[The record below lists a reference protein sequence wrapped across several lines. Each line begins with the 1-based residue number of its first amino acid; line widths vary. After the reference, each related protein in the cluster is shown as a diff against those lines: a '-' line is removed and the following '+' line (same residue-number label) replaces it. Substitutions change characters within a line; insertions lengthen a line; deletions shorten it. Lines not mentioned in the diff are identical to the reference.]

1 MGTLYLRPNG
11 PAASPGRDMSDTGHM
26 ERSDGYIDH
35 ADRFH
40 RKGVRQIKQSAQR
53 ADQFAQS
60 AKQAGVEVLHV
71 YWTLGAHDGVLIFEA
86 ADDETATS
94 VLLSLASKG
103 NVRTQT
109 LRAFDKAAFEKIA
122 SAAS

>member
-1 MGTLYLRPNG
+1 MATFITL
-11 PAASPGRDMSDTGHM
+11 
-26 ERSDGYIDH
+26 IDFT
-35 ADRFH
+35 DQ
-40 RKGVRQIKQSAQR
+40 GVRQAGQSPQR

-60 AKQAGVEVLHV
+60 ASQAGVDVLNV
-71 YWTLGAHDGVLIFEA
+71 YWTLGAHDGVLTFEA